1 MLINGGVGS
10 FDTTHLALLFNRY
23 ANFHTSQ
30 KPVSQIKYGYNS
42 IVWTAK
48 NMVDFTLFIGHEGP

>member
-42 IVWTAK
+42 IV
-48 NMVDFTLFIGHEGP
+48 